1 MFLWWFSISLFSRR
15 TSTKLL
21 SLSFRIG
28 LKKRSWVLLIKFFDV
43 LEQNILKGNMWTVLL
58 SWNWKLIFVLPVLNN
73 LLSEVT
79 LLVFGKPFDTFL
91 WYDYQIKDTK
101 YLLFFTI
108 NANIPVKKFF
118 SIFSCLCLN
127 TYSDIYQHSIT
138 YSLYSLYRTT
148 PLLTLNHLLS
158 IQWMLIFGIVMR
170 CSVKGTPWEGY
181 FIFLNLHLCSF
192 NVCSLIQFKN

>member
-1 MFLWWFSISLFSRR
+1 MFLRWFSISLFSRR

-101 YLLFFTI
+101 YLMFFTI
-108 NANIPVKKFF
+108 NTNIPVKIFF
-118 SIFSCLCLN
+118 FHFQL
-127 TYSDIYQHSIT
+127 
-138 YSLYSLYRTT
+138 
-148 PLLTLNHLLS
+148 PLPKH
-158 IQWMLIFGIVMR
+158 I
-170 CSVKGTPWEGY
+170 
-181 FIFLNLHLCSF
+181 
-192 NVCSLIQFKN
+192 

>member
-101 YLLFFTI
+101 YLLYFTI
-108 NANIPVKKFF
+108 NANIPVKIFF

-148 PLLTLNHLLS
+148 PLLTLNHRLS
-158 IQWMLIFGIVMR
+158 IQWMLIFGIGMR
-170 CSVKGTPWEGY
+170 CSVKGTTLRRLSY
-181 FIFLNLHLCSF
+181 L
-192 NVCSLIQFKN
+192 FKFTSVFF

>member
-108 NANIPVKKFF
+108 NANIPVKIFF

-170 CSVKGTPWEGY
+170 CSVKGTTLRRLFY
-181 FIFLNLHLCSF
+181 L
-192 NVCSLIQFKN
+192 FKFTSVFF